1 MAVMPER
8 KIKMETTKAKL
19 MKPLFDGMNFNC
31 TGKRMR
37 AVFEREVSNGEVTY
51 KLWHKAGQYDHYY
64 PCANNDGYLLYVEKD
79 GYLLPLRMT
88 DFFLINHSGYASA
101 IKELYGSEDEKKNQY
116 RNLQNKDDEY
126 VRNFLNR
133 EQEVITKFG
142 NDSVLQATYIQSI
155 LEKHIK
161 TYIESKE
168 NGGETFPDFV
178 GAAMLGELEM
188 CKELSRH
195 YKEIYEMKMNVRI
208 AAAREKQRNEIAEKN
223 KIASDKVQQAIQIIR
238 SKGTV
243 KNDEVT
249 FYNDSGIGQTYHMF
263 NYLMRYYGIEVPL
276 RTQGWINKK
285 LVEVTAKDGG
295 CSLQFYKSK
304 NSKCSQTFF
313 DYMYL
318 LIDKIQN
325 GDE

>member
-1 MAVMPER
+1 M
-8 KIKMETTKAKL
+8 
-19 MKPLFDGMNFNC
+19 
-31 TGKRMR
+31 
-37 AVFEREVSNGEVTY
+37 
-51 KLWHKAGQYDHYY
+51 
-64 PCANNDGYLLYVEKD
+64 
-79 GYLLPLRMT
+79 
-88 DFFLINHSGYASA
+88 
-101 IKELYGSEDEKKNQY
+101 
-116 RNLQNKDDEY
+116 
-126 VRNFLNR
+126 
-133 EQEVITKFG
+133 ITKFG

-304 NSKCSQTFF
+304 NSKCSQSFF